1 MVRRTKADAEA
12 TRDQLLDAAQ
22 TVFYEKG
29 VAGASLAEVAKEAG
43 LTRGAIY
50 WHFED
55 KVDLFNAL
63 LRRTT
68 LPFEQALQAAEI
80 ADSNCPAL
88 AVVLECRKRRSLSCT
103 WSMY

>member
-50 WHFED
+50 WHFGD

-63 LRRTT
+63 LR
-68 LPFEQALQAAEI
+68 
-80 ADSNCPAL
+80 
-88 AVVLECRKRRSLSCT
+88 
-103 WSMY
+103 

>member
-43 LTRGAIY
+43 LNRVCGRASGGA
-50 WHFED
+50 
-55 KVDLFNAL
+55 
-63 LRRTT
+63 
-68 LPFEQALQAAEI
+68 
-80 ADSNCPAL
+80 
-88 AVVLECRKRRSLSCT
+88 
-103 WSMY
+103 